1 MVFQNDRNNDDNNNN
16 CPNCGSNE
24 TESGDTHEHCSNCGI
39 PRETLE
45 LDPGF
50 VPTNPNPGAGA
61 DGELGGAIGPTNDPF
76 YRRLDRLQRR
86 TTHSGP
92 DFIDGI
98 VRELSDSEVGL
109 VAVRAATRIIE
120 AANVEENLGRKR
132 HSLRGTPGISKDD
145 DRQYRQRI
153 YAAASLLILFKHRQ
167 ENSVHSLI
175 AEWQLAKNDVLKVKK
190 MLWALVRSKLS
201 WLTNANDDDVRARA
215 QEITLYLTTLRDHLA
230 AMEDR
235 ATAFVVYEAAQEI
248 ARQMGEP
255 VSEGDVQLHTD
266 NPVPTTDL
274 PPGAAAGRAF
284 FEAMMQLGL
293 SREIIRELHA
303 ATGFFNLDSFVDRIG
318 SQRRADDAGEEA

>member
-1 MVFQNDRNNDDNNNN
+1 MVFRTNRNNEDNTDR
-16 CPNCGSNE
+16 CPECGLNE
-24 TESGDTHEHCSNCGI
+24 TVIGDTHEHWSCCGA
-39 PRETLE
+39 PKESLE

-50 VPTNPNPGAGA
+50 VPTNPNPGAGSA
-61 DGELGGAIGPTNDPF
+61 GELGGAIGSSNDPF

-86 TTHSGP
+86 TTHSSP

-98 VRELSDSEVGL
+98 VQELSDSGAGL

-120 AANVEENLGRKR
+120 VANTEENLGKKR
-132 HSLRGTPGISKDD
+132 HSLRGMPRTSKDD
-145 DRQYRQRI
+145 ARQYRQRI

-175 AEWQLAKNDVLKVKK
+175 AEWQLAKNDVLKAKK
-190 MLWALVRSKLS
+190 MLWALVRSELS
-201 WLTNANDDDVRARA
+201 WLTNANDDDVRVRA

-230 AMEDR
+230 AMEGR
-235 ATAFVVYEAAQEI
+235 ATAFAVYEAAQEI

-255 VSEGDVQLHTD
+255 VSEDDVQLHTD

-293 SREIIRELHA
+293 SREVIRELHA
-303 ATGFFNLDSFVDRIG
+303 ATGFYNLDTFVDRIG
-318 SQRRADDAGEEA
+318 SQRRADDVGEEA

>member
-1 MVFQNDRNNDDNNNN
+1 
-16 CPNCGSNE
+16 
-24 TESGDTHEHCSNCGI
+24 
-39 PRETLE
+39 
-45 LDPGF
+45 
-50 VPTNPNPGAGA
+50 
-61 DGELGGAIGPTNDPF
+61 
-76 YRRLDRLQRR
+76 
-86 TTHSGP
+86 
-92 DFIDGI
+92 
-98 VRELSDSEVGL
+98 
-109 VAVRAATRIIE
+109 
-120 AANVEENLGRKR
+120 
-132 HSLRGTPGISKDD
+132 
-145 DRQYRQRI
+145 
-153 YAAASLLILFKHRQ
+153 
-167 ENSVHSLI
+167 
-175 AEWQLAKNDVLKVKK
+175 
-190 MLWALVRSKLS
+190 
-201 WLTNANDDDVRARA
+201 LTNANDDDVRARA